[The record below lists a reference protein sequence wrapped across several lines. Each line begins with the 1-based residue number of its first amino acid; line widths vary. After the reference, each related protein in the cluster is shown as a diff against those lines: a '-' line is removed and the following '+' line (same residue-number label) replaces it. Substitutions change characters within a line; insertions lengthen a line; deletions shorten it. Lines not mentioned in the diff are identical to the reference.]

1 MSRRRFTILC
11 EGSAMGAT
19 LDGQLEGAK
28 AALLIVSGGNEIR
41 SGTWEGQAWLAEE
54 LARAD
59 FPVLRFD
66 RRGVGDSEGAN
77 ATYRGSGPDIG
88 AALGWLRA
96 QGPQARIVALGNCD
110 AASALML
117 GAGCGAD
124 GLILSNPWTIEG
136 EDELASAEARADAQV
151 SSLRAHYRARLA
163 NPAALLRL
171 LSGKVSLGS
180 LISSLIALAKPRAA
194 PATPETLATRMAAG
208 LARFA
213 GPVSI
218 LIAGKDRTALAFVAA
233 WDGKDQRLSRCDGAS
248 HSFVEAEARVW
259 LLKQVIKVLDAN

>member
-1 MSRRRFTILC
+1 MSRQRFTIPC

-41 SGTWEGQAWLAEE
+41 SGTWEGQAWLAAEVA
-54 LARAD
+54 LAG

-77 ATYRGSGPDIG
+77 LSYRGAGPDI
-88 AALGWLRA
+88 AEALGWLRA
-96 QGPQARIVALGNCD
+96 QAPQARIVALGNCD

-117 GAGCGAD
+117 GDGCGAD
-124 GLILSNPWTIEG
+124 GLILSNPWTFEG
-136 EDELASAEARADAQV
+136 EDEGASAEAQADAKV

-171 LSGKVSLGS
+171 LTGKVSLRSLVGS
-180 LISSLIALAKPRAA
+180 LVALAKPRAA
-194 PATPETLATRMAAG
+194 PAPDNLAARMAAG
-208 LARFA
+208 LARFS

-218 LIAGKDRTALAFVAA
+218 LIAGQDRTALAFASA
-233 WDGKDQRLSRCDGAS
+233 WDGKDQRITRCDGAS
-248 HSFVEAEARVW
+248 HSFVEAHARDW
-259 LLKQVIKVLDAN
+259 WRAQVLRILETT

>member
-1 MSRRRFTILC
+1 MSRRRFTIPC

-19 LDGQLEGAK
+19 LDGRLEGAK

-41 SGTWEGQAWLAEE
+41 SGTWEGQAWLAAEV
-54 LARAD
+54 ARAG

-77 ATYRGSGPDIG
+77 LTYRGSGPDIA

-96 QGPQARIVALGNCD
+96 QAPQARIVALGNCD

-117 GAGCGAD
+117 GDGCGAD
-124 GLILSNPWTIEG
+124 GVILSNPWTFEG
-136 EDELASAEARADAQV
+136 EEEGASAEAQADAKV

-171 LSGKVSLGS
+171 LTGKVSLRGLVGS
-180 LISSLIALAKPRAA
+180 LLALAKPRAA
-194 PATPETLATRMAAG
+194 SAPDNLAARMMAG
-208 LARFA
+208 LGRFS

-218 LIAGKDRTALAFVAA
+218 LIAGQDRTAQAFVAGWHA
-233 WDGKDQRLSRCDGAS
+233 KDQRLARCEGAS
-248 HSFVEAEARVW
+248 HSFVEADARLW
-259 LLKQVIKVLDAN
+259 LLQQVIKSLDGI